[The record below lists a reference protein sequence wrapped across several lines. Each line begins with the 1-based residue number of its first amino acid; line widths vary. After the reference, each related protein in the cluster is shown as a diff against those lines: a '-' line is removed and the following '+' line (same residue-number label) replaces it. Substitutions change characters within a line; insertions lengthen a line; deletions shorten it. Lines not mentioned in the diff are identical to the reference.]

1 MPLTDQRVAI
11 IGAGLAGLACGA
23 RLGEGG
29 VAVALFDKARGP
41 GGRMSVRR
49 IATPSGEAAF
59 DHGAQYFTVRGA
71 SFRDQ
76 VARWAADGVVAP
88 WPAAGPE
95 AWVGVPGMNAPVRA
109 LAAGQAVAWGSQV
122 EALARDGAGWRLR
135 AGEGPGERFD
145 AVVLAVPAEQ
155 AAVLLRG
162 HDPALAA
169 AASASTSQPCWT
181 VMAAFD
187 RRLDRL
193 PDVLRDA
200 GPLGWAARNGSK
212 PGRGPIEAWVLQA
225 GPDWSR
231 DHLEDPA
238 EAVCAA
244 LLAALAEAAGGP
256 LPAPVAVSAHRWRY
270 ARSAAGTDT
279 ALWSAATGLGCC
291 GDWLTGPRVEG
302 AWDSGVALAERMLA
316 GVAGG

>member
-1 MPLTDQRVAI
+1 MPLTGQRVAI
-11 IGAGLAGLACGA
+11 IGAGLAGLACA
-23 RLGEGG
+23 TRLGEDG
-29 VAVALFDKARGP
+29 VAVSLFDKARGP

-49 IATPSGEAAF
+49 IETPSGEAAF

-76 VARWAADGVVAP
+76 VTGWAADGVAAP

-95 AWVGVPGMNAPVRA
+95 AWVGV
-109 LAAGQAVAWGSQV
+109 LHTT
-122 EALARDGAGWRLR
+122 
-135 AGEGPGERFD
+135 EGPGDRFD
-145 AVVLAVPAEQ
+145 AVVVAVPAEQ
-155 AAVLLRG
+155 AAVLLRD
-162 HDPALAA
+162 HDPALTAA
-169 AASASTSQPCWT
+169 AAESVSQPCWT

-187 RRLDRL
+187 RRLDCL

-200 GPLGWAARNGSK
+200 GPLGWAARNGAK
-212 PGRGPIEAWVLQA
+212 PGRGPVEAWVLQ
-225 GPDWSR
+225 GSPDWSR

-238 EAVCAA
+238 EAVSAA

-270 ARSAAGTDT
+270 ARSAPGAG
-279 ALWSAATGLGCC
+279 AVLWSAATGLGCC
-291 GDWLTGPRVEG
+291 GDWVNGPRVEA

-316 GVAGG
+316 GG

>member
-1 MPLTDQRVAI
+1 MSLTAQRVAI
-11 IGAGLAGLACGA
+11 IGAGLAGLACA
-23 RLGEGG
+23 TRLGEGG
-29 VAVALFDKARGP
+29 IAVSLFDKARGP

-49 IATPSGEAAF
+49 IATPLGEAAF

-71 SFRDQ
+71 SFGGR
-76 VARWAADGVVAP
+76 VAQWAADGVAAP
-88 WPAAGPE
+88 WPAAGPD

-109 LAAGQAVAWGSQV
+109 LAAGRAVAWGAQV
-122 EALARDGAGWRLR
+122 EALARDGAGWRLST
-135 AGEGPGERFD
+135 GEGPGDLFD
-145 AVVLAVPAEQ
+145 AVVVAVPAEQ
-155 AAVLLRG
+155 AAVLLRD

-169 AASASTSQPCWT
+169 AAAASVSQPCWT

-193 PDVLRDA
+193 PDLLRDA

-225 GPDWSR
+225 SPDWSR

-238 EAVCAA
+238 EAVSAA
-244 LLAALAEAAGGP
+244 LLSALAEAAGGP
-256 LPAPVAVSAHRWRY
+256 LPAPVAASAHRWRY
-270 ARSAAGTDT
+270 ARSAPGTDT

-302 AWDSGVALAERMLA
+302 AWDSGVALADRMLA
-316 GVAGG
+316 GG

>member
-1 MPLTDQRVAI
+1 MPLTGQRVAI
-11 IGAGLAGLACGA
+11 IGAGLAGLACA
-23 RLGEGG
+23 TRLGEDG
-29 VAVALFDKARGP
+29 VAVSLFDKARGP

-49 IATPSGEAAF
+49 IETPSGEAAF

-76 VARWAADGVVAP
+76 VTGWAADGVAAP

-109 LAAGQAVAWGSQV
+109 LAAGRDVAWGTRV
-122 EALARDGAGWRLR
+122 EGLARDGAGWRLHTT
-135 AGEGPGERFD
+135 EGPGDRFD
-145 AVVLAVPAEQ
+145 AVVVAVPAEQ
-155 AAVLLRG
+155 AAVLLRD
-162 HDPALAA
+162 HDPALTAA
-169 AASASTSQPCWT
+169 AAESVSQPCWT

-187 RRLDRL
+187 RRLDCL

-200 GPLGWAARNGSK
+200 GPLGWAARNGAK
-212 PGRGPIEAWVLQA
+212 PGRGPVEAWVLQ
-225 GPDWSR
+225 GSPDWSR

-238 EAVCAA
+238 EAVSAA

-270 ARSAAGTDT
+270 ARSAPGAG
-279 ALWSAATGLGCC
+279 AVLWSAATGLGCC
-291 GDWLTGPRVEG
+291 GDWVNGPRVEA

-316 GVAGG
+316 GG

>member
-1 MPLTDQRVAI
+1 MPLTAQRVAI
-11 IGAGLAGLACGA
+11 IGAGLAGLACA
-23 RLGEGG
+23 TRLGEGG
-29 VAVALFDKARGP
+29 VAVSLFDKARGP

-71 SFRDQ
+71 SFRAR
-76 VARWAADGVVAP
+76 VAQWAADGVAAP
-88 WPAAGPE
+88 WPAAGPG

-109 LAAGQAVAWGSQV
+109 LAAGQAAAWGTRV

-135 AGEGPGERFD
+135 TGEGPGERFD
-145 AVVLAVPAEQ
+145 AVVVAVPAEQ
-155 AAVLLRG
+155 AAVLLRD
-162 HDPALAA
+162 HDSALGAA
-169 AASASTSQPCWT
+169 ATASVSQPCWT

-193 PDVLRDA
+193 PDVLREA

-212 PGRGPIEAWVLQA
+212 PERGPIEAWVLQ
-225 GPDWSR
+225 GSPDWSR
-231 DHLEDPA
+231 DHLEAPA
-238 EAVCAA
+238 EAVSAA

-270 ARSAAGTDT
+270 ARSAPGTDT

-316 GVAGG
+316 EAAGG

>member
-1 MPLTDQRVAI
+1 MPLTGQRVAI
-11 IGAGLAGLACGA
+11 IGAGMAGLACAA
-23 RLGEGG
+23 RLGDGG
-29 VAVALFDKARGP
+29 VAVSLFDKARGP

-49 IATPSGEAAF
+49 IATPLGEAAF

-76 VARWAADGVVAP
+76 VALWAAAGVVAP

-109 LAAGQAVAWGSQV
+109 LAAGRDVAWGSQV
-122 EALARDGAGWRLR
+122 EALARDGAGWRLHTT
-135 AGEGPGERFD
+135 EEPGERFD
-145 AVVLAVPAEQ
+145 ALVLAVPAEQ
-155 AAVLLRG
+155 AAVLLRD

-169 AASASTSQPCWT
+169 AAGSVSQPCWT

-187 RRLDRL
+187 RRLDLL

-212 PGRGPIEAWVLQA
+212 PGRGLIEAWVLQ
-225 GPDWSR
+225 GSPDWSC

-238 EAVCAA
+238 EAVGAA
-244 LLAALAEAAGGP
+244 LLAVLAEAAGGP

-270 ARSAAGTDT
+270 ARSAAGGHGV
-279 ALWSAATGLGCC
+279 LWSAEASLGCC
-291 GDWLTGPRVEG
+291 GDWLIGPRVEC
-302 AWDSGVALAERMLA
+302 AWDSGVALAERMLT
-316 GVAGG
+316 GG